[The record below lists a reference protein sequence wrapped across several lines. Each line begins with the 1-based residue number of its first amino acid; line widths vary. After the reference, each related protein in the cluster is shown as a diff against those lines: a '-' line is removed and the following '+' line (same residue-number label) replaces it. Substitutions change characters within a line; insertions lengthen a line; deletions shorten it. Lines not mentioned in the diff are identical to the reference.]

1 MENTFNIIITV
12 FAVIGFG
19 FFLSRKGIIDEKI
32 AQFITK
38 LVVTYVVPCILINN
52 MMTYFTLESLKDAGF
67 ALLAPF
73 LSILATFGIAH
84 LLIPI
89 LKIPKGQRGVFAAL
103 FGFSNTIFVGLP
115 VCIAIFGDAA
125 APLALL
131 FFAANS
137 VLFWAL
143 AAPGIRR
150 DAPGDH
156 NSDWKE
162 TLQKIFTPA
171 LITLIVCFILI
182 FLRVSL
188 PKFVMDTTKII
199 GGMSTPLALTYIG
212 YVLASTGL
220 KNLKISRNVIIV
232 CIGRFLI
239 SPIIT
244 FALMKILHIEGMIA
258 DVSIIQSAM
267 PAMAQVPIVAAL
279 YGSDH
284 KFAATCT
291 SFSTLLGLLF
301 LPVYMYL
308 FTLLGI

>member
-32 AQFITK
+32 ASFITN
-38 LVVTYVVPCILINN
+38 LVVTYVVPCTLINN
-52 MMTYFTLESLKDAGF
+52 MLTYFTMDSLKDAGF

-89 LKIPKGQRGVFAAL
+89 FKIPKGQRGVFAAL

-137 VLFWAL
+137 VLFWVV
-143 AAPGIRR
+143 AAPGIQR

-162 TLQKIFTPA
+162 TLWKIMTPS
-171 LITLIVCFILI
+171 LITLLVCFALI
-182 FLRVSL
+182 FLHVTL

-220 KNLKISRNVIIV
+220 QNLKISRNVILV

-244 FALMKILHIEGMIA
+244 FALMKILHIEGLIA
-258 DVSIIQSAM
+258 NVSIIQSAM

-291 SFSTLLGLLF
+291 SFSILLGLLF